1 MRRYLCLVAY
11 IKNADAKD
19 KKGLI
24 DYNVHVFQDAINK
37 VFERAWEKDK
47 TAENG
52 DSDQKS
58 VKSAA
63 QSQLESQLGR

>member
-1 MRRYLCLVAY
+1 MAY

-37 VFERAWEKDK
+37 VFTRSWEKDK
-47 TAENG
+47 ATDGE
-52 DSDQKS
+52 SDQKS
-58 VKSAA
+58 DKSPA
-63 QSQLESQLGR
+63 QSQLESQLGTLSLT

>member
-1 MRRYLCLVAY
+1 MAY

-37 VFERAWEKDK
+37 VFTRAWEKDK
-47 TAENG
+47 ANEDG
-52 DSDQKS
+52 DGESDQKS
-58 VKSAA
+58 GKSPA
-63 QSQLESQLGR
+63 QSQLESQLGKLTVT

>member
-1 MRRYLCLVAY
+1 MAY
-11 IKNADAKD
+11 IKNPEAKE

-24 DYNVHVFQDAINK
+24 DYNVHVFQDALNK

-47 TAENG
+47 LHEND

-63 QSQLESQLGR
+63 QNSLGGHLGK